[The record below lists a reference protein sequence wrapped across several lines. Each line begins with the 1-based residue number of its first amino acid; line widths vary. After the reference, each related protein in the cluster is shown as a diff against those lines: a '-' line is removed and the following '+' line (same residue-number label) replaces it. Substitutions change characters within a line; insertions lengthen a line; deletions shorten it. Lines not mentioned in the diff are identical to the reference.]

1 MTLYEI
7 DSAYQNLYE
16 AYEAAETEEDKKAIL
31 DTLDSLDGVL
41 EVKLENYGKMYKNAM
56 SEYEALKAEKQRLEK
71 RMKTAQNL
79 ALKLKENV
87 KSCLE
92 WHGKSKFTAGIFKYT
107 VRKNPPSAVVDDIK
121 ALPSK
126 YVSVVYKPLTA
137 EIKKALADGED
148 IHGAHLES
156 TIGLLIK

>member
-1 MTLYEI
+1 MILYEI
-7 DSAYQNLYE
+7 DNAYQNLYE
-16 AYEAAETEEDKKAIL
+16 AYEAAETEEEKQAIL
-31 DTLDSLDGVL
+31 DTLESLDGAL

-87 KSCLE
+87 KTYLE
-92 WHGKSKFTAGIFKYT
+92 TNGKTKYTAGIFKYT
-107 VRKNPPSAVVDDIK
+107 VRKNPPSVVVDDIN

-126 YVSVVYKPLTA
+126 YVSVVYKPLNA
-137 EIKKALADGED
+137 DIKKALADGED
-148 IHGAHLES
+148 IQGAHLES
-156 TIGLLIK
+156 ATGLLIK

>member
-16 AYEAAETEEDKKAIL
+16 AYEAAETEEDKNAIL
-31 DTLDSLDGVL
+31 DTLDSLDGEL

-107 VRKNPPSAVVDDIK
+107 MRKNPPSLVVDDIK
-121 ALPSK
+121 ALPGK
-126 YVSVVYKPLTA
+126 YVSVVYKPLNA
-137 EIKKALADGED
+137 DIKKALADGED
-148 IHGAHLES
+148 IQGVHLES

>member
-1 MTLYEI
+1 MTLYVL
-7 DSAYQNLYE
+7 DSDYQNLYE
-16 AYEAAETEEDKKAIL
+16 AYEAAETEEEKRAIL
-31 DTLDSLDGVL
+31 DTLDILDGAL

-87 KSCLE
+87 KTYLE
-92 WHGKSKFTAGIFKYT
+92 TNGKTKYTAGIFKYT
-107 VRKNPPSAVVDDIK
+107 VRKNPPSVVVDDIK

-126 YVSVVYKPLTA
+126 YVSIVYKPLNSD
-137 EIKKALADGED
+137 IKKALADGED
-148 IHGAHLES
+148 IQGVHLES

>member
-7 DSAYQNLYE
+7 DNAYQDLYE
-16 AYEAAETEEDKKAIL
+16 AYEAAETEEDKNAIL
-31 DTLDSLDGVL
+31 DTLDSLDGAL

-79 ALKLKENV
+79 ALKLKNSV
-87 KSCLE
+87 KTYLE
-92 WHGKSKFTAGIFKYT
+92 TNGKTKYTAGLFKYT
-107 VRKNPPSAVVDDIK
+107 VRKNPPSVVVDDIK

-126 YVSVVYKPLTA
+126 YVSVVYKPLNSD
-137 EIKKALADGED
+137 IKKALADGED
-148 IHGAHLES
+148 IQGAHLES

>member
-16 AYEAAETEEDKKAIL
+16 AYEAAETEEDKNAIL
-31 DTLDSLDGVL
+31 DTLDSLDGAL

-56 SEYEALKAEKQRLEK
+56 SDYEALKAEKQRLEK

-79 ALKLKENV
+79 ALKLKESV

-107 VRKNPPSAVVDDIK
+107 VRKNPPSVVVDDIK

-126 YVSVVYKPLTA
+126 YVSVVYKPLNSD
-137 EIKKALADGED
+137 IKKALADGED
-148 IHGAHLES
+148 IQGVHLES

>member
-7 DSAYQNLYE
+7 DNAYQNLYE
-16 AYEAAETEEDKKAIL
+16 AYEAAETEEEKQTIL
-31 DTLDSLDGVL
+31 DTLDSLDGAL

-56 SEYEALKAEKQRLEK
+56 SEYEVLKAEKQRLEK

-87 KSCLE
+87 KTYLE
-92 WHGKSKFTAGIFKYT
+92 TNGKTKYTAGIFKYT
-107 VRKNPPSAVVDDIK
+107 VRKNPPSVIVDDIK

-126 YVSVVYKPLTA
+126 YVSVVYKPLNA
-137 EIKKALADGED
+137 DIKKALADGED
-148 IHGAHLES
+148 IQGVHLES
-156 TIGLLIK
+156 TTGILIK

>member
-7 DSAYQNLYE
+7 DNAYQDLYE
-16 AYEAAETEEDKKAIL
+16 AYEAAETEEDKNAIL
-31 DTLDSLDGVL
+31 DTLDSLDGAL

-79 ALKLKENV
+79 ALKLKSSV
-87 KSCLE
+87 KTYLE
-92 WHGKSKFTAGIFKYT
+92 TNGKTKYTAGLFKYT
-107 VRKNPPSAVVDDIK
+107 VRKNPPSVVVDDIK

-126 YVSVVYKPLTA
+126 YVSVVYKPLNS

-148 IHGAHLES
+148 IQGAHLES

>member
-7 DSAYQNLYE
+7 DNAYQNLYE
-16 AYEAAETEEDKKAIL
+16 AYEAAETEEEKQAIL
-31 DTLDSLDGVL
+31 DTLESLDGAL

-87 KSCLE
+87 KTYLE
-92 WHGKSKFTAGIFKYT
+92 TNGKTKYTAGIFKYT
-107 VRKNPPSAVVDDIK
+107 VRKNPPSVVVDDIN

-126 YVSVVYKPLTA
+126 YVSVVYKPLNA
-137 EIKKALADGED
+137 DIKKALADGED
-148 IHGAHLES
+148 IQGAHLES
-156 TIGLLIK
+156 ATGLLIK